1 MSLESDG
8 QSSLSAM
15 SFGKKNS
22 SLYRFNWKINL
33 IICKFLKT
41 SHDFFMNI
49 SPHQRANDFTISS
62 TGVPNLRLMLALA
75 SAAICLCQ

>member
-1 MSLESDG
+1 MDSPLCP
-8 QSSLSAM
+8 L

-33 IICKFLKT
+33 IICKLLKT

-49 SPHQRANDFTISS
+49 SPYRRANDFTISS